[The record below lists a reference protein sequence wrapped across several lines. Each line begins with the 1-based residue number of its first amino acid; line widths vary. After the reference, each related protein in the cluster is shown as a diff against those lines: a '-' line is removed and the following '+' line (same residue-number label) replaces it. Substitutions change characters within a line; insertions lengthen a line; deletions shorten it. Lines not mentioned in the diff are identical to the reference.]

1 MALSELYEIGQM
13 SNSYST
19 DRVTTTILGYTNE
32 IPQDNSLLTSSIKSQ
47 AQLSNKYVLATNLMR
62 QSVNIGEAIV
72 EFASQTGIAGF
83 KFNLPKREQVKMQ
96 SDITDYYTDLNSPVQ
111 DHIARKPIEITMNGL
126 QGDYFYSANPFE
138 DAIATITPVLAL
150 VKEFIP
156 KFPDNTKSY
165 LADKYKGVTGN
176 SNTPK
181 ALQTPIHQK
190 DITTL
195 DVFTLFQDLYKLK
208 SAQTRAFLF
217 FEALWK
223 SEALF
228 TVETTWKRYENM
240 AIVNI
245 TPLRDEN
252 ADITDFTVT
261 FKQMQFTNVLV
272 TTFENAIGRAKNQY
286 EPVTDKGLDK
296 GREVAI

>member
-1 MALSELYEIGQM
+1 MALNEIPEIIQM
-13 SNSYST
+13 SNTYST
-19 DRVTTTILGYTNE
+19 DRVTTAILGYTNE
-32 IPQDNSLLTSSIKSQ
+32 IPQDSLLHSTIHKQ
-47 AQLSNKYVLATNLMR
+47 AQLDNKYMLATKLMR
-62 QSVNIGEAIV
+62 KSVNIGEAIV
-72 EFASQTGIAGF
+72 EFISHTGIAGF

-111 DHIARKPIEITMNGL
+111 DHIARKPITITMNGL
-126 QGDYFYSANPFE
+126 QGDYFYSVNKLE

-156 KFPDNTKSY
+156 KFPDDTKKY
-165 LADKYKGVTGN
+165 LAEKYKNITGN
-176 SNTPK
+176 TETPE
-181 ALQTPIHQK
+181 ALQTPLHQK
-190 DITTL
+190 DVTKI
-195 DVFTLFQDLYKLK
+195 DVFNLFQDLYKLK

-217 FEALWK
+217 FEALWR

-228 TVETTWKRYENM
+228 TVETTWKRFDNM
-240 AIVNI
+240 VIQDV

-261 FKQMQFTNVLV
+261 FKQMQFTNSLV
-272 TTFENAIGRAKNQY
+272 TTFDNAIGRVKGQL

-296 GREVAI
+296 GKEVAV